1 MSKKI
6 ILLAG
11 LCLLTSCTKTPASTA
26 SASVASTSPVA
37 STSVFD
43 STSASTLP
51 STSTEDPSDPG
62 FVTASDYK
70 ATGVSASGIFSDL
83 GYDIIALIT
92 GKEYTGTI
100 TQTGATSSDV
110 TISYSVEGIATL
122 TGDMTAGFTLV
133 GNKAGGTV
141 VTVRDA
147 NNYMLLRFAVNVRNE
162 LTPAEVLDYA
172 ANEVSY
178 YYPVMVSNDVYR
190 LTFTSA
196 TAGIF
201 YAKEGDYD
209 YGSKTFTYKI
219 NDTKESNGSFEY
231 YTLTATM
238 DDSYASLKLSDIL
251 LAVNGSSLIPYDTSG
266 ITINLFKA
274 VF

>member
-70 ATGVSASGIFSDL
+70 ATGVSTSGIFSDL

-100 TQTGATSSDV
+100 TQTGATSSDC
-110 TISYSVEGIATL
+110 YHL
-122 TGDMTAGFTLV
+122 LF
-133 GNKAGGTV
+133 GG
-141 VTVRDA
+141 RHC
-147 NNYMLLRFAVNVRNE
+147 Y
-162 LTPAEVLDYA
+162 LD
-172 ANEVSY
+172 
-178 YYPVMVSNDVYR
+178 R
-190 LTFTSA
+190 
-196 TAGIF
+196 G
-201 YAKEGDYD
+201 YD
-209 YGSKTFTYKI
+209 GW
-219 NDTKESNGSFEY
+219 
-231 YTLTATM
+231 
-238 DDSYASLKLSDIL
+238 
-251 LAVNGSSLIPYDTSG
+251 VHPRRQ
-266 ITINLFKA
+266 
-274 VF
+274 